1 MPYTTQITRQEPT
14 CFLVLIDQSESMLDS
29 FGVAHVQK
37 TKAEGAADAV
47 NRMLEN
53 LLLRCTKGP
62 NDIRDY
68 FYSGV
73 VGYGPGVSSAL
84 YIPDADPN
92 ELPPLV
98 PMSQLPDLVLKP
110 DVRRKQQLDGAGGII
125 TVE

>member
-1 MPYTTQITRQEPT
+1 MPYTKQITRQDPT
-14 CFLVLIDQSESMLDS
+14 AFVVLLDQSESMLDP
-29 FGVAHVQK
+29 FGAYMQK

-68 FYSGV
+68 FYIAV
-73 VGYGPGVSSAL
+73 VGYGPTVSSAL
-84 YIPDADPN
+84 YLPDADPN

-98 PMSQLPDLVLKP
+98 PMSQ
-110 DVRRKQQLDGAGGII
+110 
-125 TVE
+125 